1 MKTNKTIHTC
11 GSITKLESLVP
22 VIYHILQNTYVL
34 ELMDPYPGYYGIIP
48 KQPKPN
54 SLFLITNR
62 FYRLEEVLRILK
74 RMEDFDKKTIHVA
87 SAILDFK
94 YQVYYA
100 IRIKHFPD
108 FESIYK
114 LQSLFLKAGI
124 GFSKERH
131 ISIPAEIKVFKCFE
145 LTEIEESLYI
155 DNIESHHGYFKIPYE
170 ISFNEF
176 SDIIHD
182 LKNNIDSQ
190 TFDAAIG
197 NLLIESNI
205 IDIVRIYSEKLTR
218 QLLKT
223 IHEKFMQLLL
233 KEVVPGSE
241 FYLG

>member
-22 VIYHILQNTYVL
+22 VNYHILQNTYVV
-34 ELMDPYPGYYGIIP
+34 ESKDPYPGYYGIIP
-48 KQPKPN
+48 KQTKPN

-62 FYRLEEVLRILK
+62 LYRLEEVLRLLNK
-74 RMEDFDKKTIHVA
+74 MDDFDKKAITVA

-94 YQVYYA
+94 YQVYHA

-114 LQSLFLKAGI
+114 LQSLFLNAGI

-131 ISIPAEIKVFKCFE
+131 ISSPAEIKVFKCFE
-145 LTEIEESLYI
+145 LKKIEETLYV
-155 DNIESHHGYFKIPYE
+155 DNIEKHHGYFEIPSE

-197 NLLIESNI
+197 NLLIDSNI
-205 IDIVRIYSEKLTR
+205 IDIVRIFSEQLSPL
-218 QLLKT
+218 LLKT
-223 IHEKFMQLLL
+223 IREKFMQLLL

-241 FYLG
+241 YYLG